1 MYLIGIAGGSGSG
14 KTTFAEKILSKVDRA
29 NITLL
34 SMDSYY
40 LPQLPDSLLTQ
51 KGSYSYDHPGA
62 FDWELLKTHLT
73 ELKRGSPIEA
83 PIYDFSTGLRK
94 KETQTIDPKGILI
107 FEGIFTLFDLDIR
120 STLDIMVFLHVDA
133 DIRFTR
139 RLNRDVKER
148 GRTLESVIE
157 QYYETVRPMYQKYL
171 DPQKQ
176 YADFII
182 GEESD
187 IAASILT
194 AKVRELLDNSGDA
207 NFNGDLER
215 RKFDYDQHR
224 MNISNEQ

>member
-1 MYLIGIAGGSGSG
+1 MYIIGIAGGSGSG
-14 KTTFAEKILSKVDRA
+14 KTTFAEKILSKVNLPD
-29 NITLL
+29 ITLL
-34 SMDSYY
+34 TMDSYY
-40 LPQLPDSLLTQ
+40 LPELPNSLLTQ
-51 KGSYSYDHPGA
+51 KGSFNYDHPAA
-62 FDWELLKTHLT
+62 FDWELLHTHLS
-73 ELKRGSPIEA
+73 ELKRGNSIEA

-94 KETQTIDPKGILI
+94 RETHTIEPKGILI
-107 FEGIFTLFDLDIR
+107 FEGIFTLFDIEIR

-194 AKVRELLDNSGDA
+194 AKLRELLDNSDID
-207 NFNGDLER
+207 NFNSDLER
-215 RKFDYDQHR
+215 NKFDYDQHR